1 MRLLTFILIAFV
13 VGYSAIGQE
22 RPEVNIG
29 VVVPEQQAEIQNDAF
44 NLLNTRLKAVAA
56 KNGVASDVFGEFVM
70 YPVVN
75 VLDSQLVEGGMR
87 NMYLV
92 EVDLDLF
99 VCQLSTKTE
108 FGTCSKILKGSGR
121 TVSDAVKNAFSKIN
135 PNDNTYSTLFGESIG
150 RIKAYFAAHRQT
162 MIDKAS
168 TMAGMR
174 QYEEALS
181 LLASYPESIEGYAE
195 VKQKAI
201 DIYVQYQNRING
213 ERMAKAKSA
222 IAIQDYGT
230 AVDILS
236 MIDPDSACGKEASDL
251 IDYVGRQVKADE
263 QKQAD
268 LLNRI
273 VESEIALENKRIDA
287 IRDIGVEY
295 ARHHQ
300 PQITY
305 TQIIK

>member
-99 VCQLSTKTE
+99 VCLYS
-108 FGTCSKILKGSGR
+108 C
-121 TVSDAVKNAFSKIN
+121 
-135 PNDNTYSTLFGESIG
+135 PNS
-150 RIKAYFAAHRQT
+150 
-162 MIDKAS
+162 AS
-168 TMAGMR
+168 
-174 QYEEALS
+174 
-181 LLASYPESIEGYAE
+181 P
-195 VKQKAI
+195 
-201 DIYVQYQNRING
+201 
-213 ERMAKAKSA
+213 
-222 IAIQDYGT
+222 
-230 AVDILS
+230 
-236 MIDPDSACGKEASDL
+236 
-251 IDYVGRQVKADE
+251 
-263 QKQAD
+263 
-268 LLNRI
+268 
-273 VESEIALENKRIDA
+273 
-287 IRDIGVEY
+287 
-295 ARHHQ
+295 
-300 PQITY
+300 
-305 TQIIK
+305 